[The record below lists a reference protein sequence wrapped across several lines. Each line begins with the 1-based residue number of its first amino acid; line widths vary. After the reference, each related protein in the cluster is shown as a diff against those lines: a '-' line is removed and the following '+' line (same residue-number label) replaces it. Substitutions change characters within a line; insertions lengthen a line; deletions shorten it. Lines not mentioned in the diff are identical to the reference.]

1 MLTGCPALPCLCS
14 HGASTLRPADLLA
27 LILLVQ
33 DLQPT
38 QDSTEEDDSDDYS
51 PQVSGQHKENGG
63 GGWHLSS
70 DSKME
75 GDFWKE
81 RSSLEVVQ
89 IWGVSPVRCLDLPL
103 SGVSRALQPCHLR
116 AWSSF
121 SVQWGNQEHGGVIY
135 AGT

>member
-1 MLTGCPALPCLCS
+1 MACSQAALLCLCS

-51 PQVSGQHKENGG
+51 PQVSGQHKGERE
-63 GGWHLSS
+63 HLSS

-75 GDFWKE
+75 EEFWKG
-81 RSSLEVVQ
+81 RSRGCADLGSWSCSML
-89 IWGVSPVRCLDLPL
+89 GSSP
-103 SGVSRALQPCHLR
+103 
-116 AWSSF
+116 
-121 SVQWGNQEHGGVIY
+121 
-135 AGT
+135 